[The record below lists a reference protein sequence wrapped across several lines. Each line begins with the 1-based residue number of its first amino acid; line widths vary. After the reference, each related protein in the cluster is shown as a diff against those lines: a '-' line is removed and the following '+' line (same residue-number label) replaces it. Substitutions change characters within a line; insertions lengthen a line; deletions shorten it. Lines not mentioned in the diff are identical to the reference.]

1 MAMPV
6 MVDIHKFD
14 MLWNVYLSTICT
26 KIHLLFNPFASI
38 DGDLFVTLGRMCNYN
53 DNINSSCKV
62 DY

>member
-26 KIHLLFNPFASI
+26 KNPLAE
-38 DGDLFVTLGRMCNYN
+38 LN
-53 DNINSSCKV
+53 
-62 DY
+62 